1 MKKITSLILTAILL
15 FSFSSCREASA
26 APGTGL
32 TRENKNTVSKTDKF
46 SENSETE
53 TEAVTETIPQNF
65 ETETAEIIET
75 EDISETVPESYYVES
90 TPETEPETETEPV
103 YTETEP
109 TFFFGDSETEK
120 QYYETET
127 ETETEPVYTETEPT
141 FFFGDSET
149 EIEQQYYETE
159 PEYSAETEAESETIR
174 PEFKAAM
181 DAYEEFYI
189 EYCEVLKKY
198 NENPSDL
205 NLILNYTSLMAKFVD
220 VNTAFEAWDESEMN
234 NEELKYYLDVN
245 NRVAK
250 MLVDAAG

>member
-15 FSFSSCREASA
+15 LSFSSCREASA
-26 APGTGL
+26 TPGTGL
-32 TRENKNTVSKTDKF
+32 TRENKKTVQETDEF

-75 EDISETVPESYYVES
+75 ENISETVPESYYVES
-90 TPETEPETETEPV
+90 TPETETETEPEPAYQPETYPETETEPV

-109 TFFFGDSETEK
+109 TFFFGDSETE
-120 QYYETET
+120 T
-127 ETETEPVYTETEPT
+127 
-141 FFFGDSET
+141 
-149 EIEQQYYETE
+149 EQQYYETE

-205 NLILNYTSLMAKFVD
+205 NLILNYTSLMAKLVD
-220 VNTAFEAWDESEMN
+220 INTAFEAWDESEMN

>member
-32 TRENKNTVSKTDKF
+32 TRENKNTVSETDEF

-75 EDISETVPESYYVES
+75 ENISETVPESYYVES
-90 TPETEPETETEPV
+90 TPETETESEYYAETEPV
-103 YTETEP
+103 YTETES
-109 TFFFGDSETEK
+109 TFFFGDSETE
-120 QYYETET
+120 T
-127 ETETEPVYTETEPT
+127 
-141 FFFGDSET
+141 
-149 EIEQQYYETE
+149 EQQYYETE

-205 NLILNYTSLMAKFVD
+205 NLILNYTSLMAKLVD
-220 VNTAFEAWDESEMN
+220 VNTAFEEWDESEMN